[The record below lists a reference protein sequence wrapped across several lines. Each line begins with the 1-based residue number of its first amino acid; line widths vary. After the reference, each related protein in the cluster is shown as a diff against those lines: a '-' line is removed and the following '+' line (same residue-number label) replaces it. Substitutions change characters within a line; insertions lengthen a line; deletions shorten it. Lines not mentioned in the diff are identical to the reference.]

1 MNSKYSVFLKIVCIL
16 ICLHSYSTDGQTTDI
31 LFYEDFTDES
41 NNATT
46 GTDDYNIDWQID
58 LNGANPREF
67 KVKNDEFKSKDT
79 RSGIPHWYTDEID
92 VSSHENFIIRAD
104 IKTKKLENSDYIK
117 FFYKKNGS
125 GELILIDEFF
135 DDLDGDQYMPFTVDA
150 ETTSIQIYV
159 EFRSN
164 DAKEEH
170 KLKDI
175 RLTGELVTCSNPTT
189 YTVSGNDLAY
199 CSGNTQTTTIGLSD
213 SDVGVDYQLLKD
225 GVNEGASIAGT
236 GSALSYGAFSDN
248 GTYTI
253 EATNSEGCT
262 QTMTGNVVIT
272 VTNVTSAFSITPTSV
287 VLGNS
292 VQFNNLSSNATSYAW
307 DFGDSFGTSLFASPS
322 YTYNATGTYTVTLV
336 ATGANGC
343 NATSTQNITVTPAP
357 DELFYEDFST
367 EANGAT
373 SGTDLY
379 GTTWGSDD
387 TNVDDDIFV
396 GVYDDSE
403 YPIGTVFWVGNE
415 DEDDGTDG
423 DYVWWY
429 TDNIDIQDYEN
440 FNLSMWVEFYEIE
453 DETDDYIKF
462 YYKLDNGDL
471 VLIDTIRG
479 DFDDDGDYE
488 DWDLDITGNTLQIWV
503 QFSHDSDDEWH
514 GIGNVK
520 LTGTTNYNFW
530 SGSENDVI
538 SNTSK
543 WSKGT
548 VPTSSSDVLIPSSK
562 HLKLISDHTFNAVKV
577 RSGAELTVAYNGS
590 LIVNDFTN
598 NGTMRLNSDAEEF
611 SSLVVNGTASGDV
624 IYNRWTN
631 NFEGVTASGNDVI
644 GSPVVGESW
653 QSVKT
658 NNESVIYNN
667 GTLYSFTP
675 YLSGFYG
682 WSDYY
687 TSTTQTTIT
696 SGRGYRVA
704 TFQGSSAPVKFTGT
718 VQTGTVNVTLRRV
731 NNPWNVVA
739 NPYTSYIS
747 LSDFLSANAAVLDDS
762 KVYVLAY
769 NGLENNSYWT
779 YYNTNDAAGVYIA
792 PGQGFYVAAKSDN
805 ATLTF
810 TPSMRTI
817 QGDDDFIDGRS
828 VSVQNTVYK
837 FKLNINSGDNNRHTK
852 FYFRDTEAVSEDFD
866 RAYDGVLKEDGDNF
880 KLYSKLI
887 TNSETEKL
895 AFQTA
900 PISSLSESSIAI
912 GVNMTSGQ
920 QFTFSLKD
928 VDIPQETL
936 VYLEDRDKDTWT
948 LLNDG
953 NSYVINT
960 SETISGSGRFFLH
973 FEPNDALSNK
983 DIDLNEVGIKAIHN
997 TKQIIISGQLAEDT
1011 NVTIYDINGKTILK
1025 TTIDAFNTT
1034 NRIDVK
1040 NLITGI
1046 YLVQLNNNS
1055 QTVSK
1060 QILVK

>member
-1 MNSKYSVFLKIVCIL
+1 M
-16 ICLHSYSTDGQTTDI
+16 
-31 LFYEDFTDES
+31 
-41 NNATT
+41 
-46 GTDDYNIDWQID
+46 
-58 LNGANPREF
+58 
-67 KVKNDEFKSKDT
+67 
-79 RSGIPHWYTDEID
+79 
-92 VSSHENFIIRAD
+92 
-104 IKTKKLENSDYIK
+104 
-117 FFYKKNGS
+117 
-125 GELILIDEFF
+125 
-135 DDLDGDQYMPFTVDA
+135 
-150 ETTSIQIYV
+150 
-159 EFRSN
+159 
-164 DAKEEH
+164 
-170 KLKDI
+170 
-175 RLTGELVTCSNPTT
+175 
-189 YTVSGNDLAY
+189 
-199 CSGNTQTTTIGLSD
+199 
-213 SDVGVDYQLLKD
+213 
-225 GVNEGASIAGT
+225 
-236 GSALSYGAFSDN
+236 
-248 GTYTI
+248 
-253 EATNSEGCT
+253 
-262 QTMTGNVVIT
+262 
-272 VTNVTSAFSITPTSV
+272 
-287 VLGNS
+287 
-292 VQFNNLSSNATSYAW
+292 
-307 DFGDSFGTSLFASPS
+307 
-322 YTYNATGTYTVTLV
+322 
-336 ATGANGC
+336 
-343 NATSTQNITVTPAP
+343 
-357 DELFYEDFST
+357 
-367 EANGAT
+367 
-373 SGTDLY
+373 
-379 GTTWGSDD
+379 
-387 TNVDDDIFV
+387 
-396 GVYDDSE
+396 
-403 YPIGTVFWVGNE
+403 
-415 DEDDGTDG
+415 
-423 DYVWWY
+423 
-429 TDNIDIQDYEN
+429 
-440 FNLSMWVEFYEIE
+440 
-453 DETDDYIKF
+453 
-462 YYKLDNGDL
+462 
-471 VLIDTIRG
+471 
-479 DFDDDGDYE
+479 
-488 DWDLDITGNTLQIWV
+488 
-503 QFSHDSDDEWH
+503 
-514 GIGNVK
+514 
-520 LTGTTNYNFW
+520 
-530 SGSENDVI
+530 
-538 SNTSK
+538 
-543 WSKGT
+543 
-548 VPTSSSDVLIPSSK
+548 
-562 HLKLISDHTFNAVKV
+562 
-577 RSGAELTVAYNGS
+577 
-590 LIVNDFTN
+590 
-598 NGTMRLNSDAEEF
+598 
-611 SSLVVNGTASGDV
+611 
-624 IYNRWTN
+624 
-631 NFEGVTASGNDVI
+631 
-644 GSPVVGESW
+644 
-653 QSVKT
+653 
-658 NNESVIYNN
+658 
-667 GTLYSFTP
+667 
-675 YLSGFYG
+675 
-682 WSDYY
+682 
-687 TSTTQTTIT
+687 
-696 SGRGYRVA
+696 A

>member
-1 MNSKYSVFLKIVCIL
+1 M
-16 ICLHSYSTDGQTTDI
+16 
-31 LFYEDFTDES
+31 
-41 NNATT
+41 
-46 GTDDYNIDWQID
+46 
-58 LNGANPREF
+58 
-67 KVKNDEFKSKDT
+67 
-79 RSGIPHWYTDEID
+79 
-92 VSSHENFIIRAD
+92 
-104 IKTKKLENSDYIK
+104 
-117 FFYKKNGS
+117 
-125 GELILIDEFF
+125 
-135 DDLDGDQYMPFTVDA
+135 
-150 ETTSIQIYV
+150 
-159 EFRSN
+159 
-164 DAKEEH
+164 
-170 KLKDI
+170 
-175 RLTGELVTCSNPTT
+175 
-189 YTVSGNDLAY
+189 
-199 CSGNTQTTTIGLSD
+199 
-213 SDVGVDYQLLKD
+213 
-225 GVNEGASIAGT
+225 
-236 GSALSYGAFSDN
+236 
-248 GTYTI
+248 
-253 EATNSEGCT
+253 
-262 QTMTGNVVIT
+262 
-272 VTNVTSAFSITPTSV
+272 
-287 VLGNS
+287 
-292 VQFNNLSSNATSYAW
+292 
-307 DFGDSFGTSLFASPS
+307 
-322 YTYNATGTYTVTLV
+322 
-336 ATGANGC
+336 
-343 NATSTQNITVTPAP
+343 
-357 DELFYEDFST
+357 
-367 EANGAT
+367 
-373 SGTDLY
+373 
-379 GTTWGSDD
+379 
-387 TNVDDDIFV
+387 
-396 GVYDDSE
+396 
-403 YPIGTVFWVGNE
+403 
-415 DEDDGTDG
+415 
-423 DYVWWY
+423 
-429 TDNIDIQDYEN
+429 
-440 FNLSMWVEFYEIE
+440 
-453 DETDDYIKF
+453 
-462 YYKLDNGDL
+462 
-471 VLIDTIRG
+471 
-479 DFDDDGDYE
+479 
-488 DWDLDITGNTLQIWV
+488 

>member
-1 MNSKYSVFLKIVCIL
+1 MIISS
-16 ICLHSYSTDGQTTDI
+16 S
-31 LFYEDFTDES
+31 FT
-41 NNATT
+41 
-46 GTDDYNIDWQID
+46 
-58 LNGANPREF
+58 
-67 KVKNDEFKSKDT
+67 
-79 RSGIPHWYTDEID
+79 
-92 VSSHENFIIRAD
+92 
-104 IKTKKLENSDYIK
+104 
-117 FFYKKNGS
+117 KKNGS

-225 GVNEGASIAGT
+225 GVNEGAAIAGT

-396 GVYDDSE
+396 GVYDDSG

-1025 TTIDAFNTT
+1025 TTIDAYNTT